1 MPAMTLLIRVY
12 KDSQL
17 NIIHGFLKTMLKGL
31 NCGIQVFGTT
41 PNGWV
46 QVAVS
51 GEDENVATQYLK
63 EQVGLGPTDIADVTR
78 FSTLKGRIVDL
89 KKSRDEL
96 HVDIGVYTP
105 NIVEAVVPLQHL
117 QARLVDGRKIALK
130 KCAELYGFCDNLPL
144 SVKISGVDK
153 ETEWTEAELSQRQ
166 IAQCEDWRRSL
177 LDRLIVLG
185 VSLDEVN
192 VALKRAGFGRDV
204 ASIESLGLFEHAV
217 VCKLGTDA
225 AGLIPRLGRN
235 LRNAVFSI
243 HSPKRIDAFLV
254 SQSYF

>member
-1 MPAMTLLIRVY
+1 MTLLIRVY

-17 NIIHGFLKTMLKGL
+17 NTIHGFLKTMLNGL
-31 NCGIQVFGTT
+31 NCGIQVLGTT

-46 QVAVS
+46 HVSVS

-63 EQVGLGPTDIADVTR
+63 EQVGLGPTDVAGVTR
-78 FSTLKGRIVDL
+78 FSTLKGRIVNL

-153 ETEWTEAELSQRQ
+153 ETGWTEAEFSQRQ
-166 IAQCEDWRRSL
+166 IAQYEDWRRSL

-192 VALKRAGFGRDV
+192 VALKAAGFNRDI

-243 HSPKRIDAFLV
+243 HSPKRTDAFLV